1 MHYALFCSSCKVA
14 ARRTP
19 SHAVKGRPRNGKL
32 PAEKITFVIRLLP
45 QVSESLRA
53 RARTHG
59 DLSRTI
65 ETAIKDA
72 DLERMNLVPLG
83 GRPPRSGEVR
93 EKVVKATTV
102 SLRVPTYD
110 AIGRAAQTR
119 RKSKNVI
126 INSALLWWLERTPS
140 SRAKRESLALDDT
153 EAARAILTPPTPSK
167 QSGVTEAWDVPYR
180 ASLASLLAR
189 APAQRDTRLQV
200 LYADIVAVLAVG
212 HSLRDACDAL
222 GQHELMITPVQLGAF
237 LAKERTRRSRLASPA
252 G

>member
-1 MHYALFCSSCKVA
+1 M
-14 ARRTP
+14 
-19 SHAVKGRPRNGKL
+19 KGRLRTRESTADKKTL
-32 PAEKITFVIRLLP
+32 VIRLLP

-110 AIGRAAQTR
+110 AIGRAAKTR

-126 INSALLWWLERTPS
+126 INSALLWWLERTNRS
-140 SRAKRESLALDDT
+140 KAKPEPFALGDT
-153 EAARAILTPPTPSK
+153 DAARAIVTLPTPSK
-167 QSGVTEAWDVPYR
+167 QSSVTEAWDVPYR

-189 APAQRDTRLQV
+189 APAQRDTQLQV

-222 GQHELMITPVQLGAF
+222 GQHELTITPVQLGAF
-237 LAKERTRRSRLASPA
+237 LTKERTRRSRLTSPA

>member
-1 MHYALFCSSCKVA
+1 MQ
-14 ARRTP
+14 ARRP
-19 SHAVKGRPRNGKL
+19 PNHAVKGRPRSGKL
-32 PAEKITFVIRLLP
+32 SADKKTLVIRLLP

-59 DLSRTI
+59 DLSGTI

-83 GRPPRSGEVR
+83 GRPPRSEPLR

-102 SLRVPTYD
+102 SLRMPTYD
-110 AIGRAAQTR
+110 AIDRAAQTR

-126 INSALLWWLERTPS
+126 INSALLWWLERANRSKAKPEPS
-140 SRAKRESLALDDT
+140 APVNTD
-153 EAARAILTPPTPSK
+153 AARAIVTLPTPSK

-189 APAQRDTRLQV
+189 VPAQRDTRLQV
-200 LYADIVAVLAVG
+200 LYPDIVAVLAVG

-222 GQHELMITPVQLGAF
+222 GQHELTITPVQLGAF
-237 LAKERTRRSRLASPA
+237 LTKERTRRSRLTSPA